1 MGTNGDSNR
10 WSWQA
15 QAAEGVIP
23 LRLAPAFKDYLWGG
37 QRLRRE
43 FGKKTDMNP
52 LAESWELSCHEAGL
66 CVIENGPFAG
76 RALRDY
82 LREYPQHLS
91 AGADAGAEFPLLIKL
106 IDAEQMLSV
115 QVHPD
120 DAYARRVENA
130 SGKTE
135 MWYVVDAK
143 PGAGIYYG
151 FREAVTR
158 NEMAE
163 AIRSKTLTSMLNWV
177 QAQKGDVFFIPSGT
191 IHAIGAGLLV
201 AEVQQNSNI
210 TYRMWDYGRIGA
222 DGKPR
227 ELHIEKGLDVT
238 VREHRGPTLPYE
250 PDREVPGGRVR
261 HLVRCERFCVDVIH
275 LCGLIEDYAAAASF
289 VSLLCLEG
297 EGALLWGESAMP
309 LKKGQSV
316 FVPAGLGGFKLA
328 GMMEILRT
336 TL

>member
-1 MGTNGDSNR
+1 MSESMR
-10 WSWQA
+10 WAWQQGCA
-15 QAAEGVIP
+15 KDREP

-43 FGKKTDMNP
+43 YGKQTDMNP

-66 CVIENGPFAG
+66 SVIENGPHAG
-76 RALRDY
+76 KTLRDY
-82 LREYPQHLS
+82 LREHPTHMSKDAS
-91 AGADAGAEFPLLIKL
+91 ADTEFPLLIKL

-120 DAYARRVENA
+120 DEYARRVENS

-135 MWYVVDAK
+135 MWYVVSAK

-151 FREAVTR
+151 FKEALTR

-163 AIRSKTLTSMLNWV
+163 AIRSKTLTGMLNWV
-177 QAQKGDVFFIPSGT
+177 EAQKGDVFFIPSGT
-191 IHAIGAGLLV
+191 IHAIGAGLLI

-227 ELHIEKGLDVT
+227 ELHIKKGLDVT

-250 PDREVPGGRVR
+250 PDRDVPGGTIR
-261 HLVRCERFCVDVIH
+261 HLVKCERFCVDAIH
-275 LCGLIEDYAAAASF
+275 LCGLIEDYAAEAGF

-297 EGALLWGESAMP
+297 EGALLYGEQAMP
-309 LKKGQSV
+309 LRKGQSI
-316 FVPAGLGGFKLA
+316 FIPAGMGAFKLA
-328 GMMEILRT
+328 GMMEVLRT

>member
-1 MGTNGDSNR
+1 MR
-10 WSWQA
+10 WAWEKNA
-15 QAAEGVIP
+15 CADREP

-43 FGKKTDMNP
+43 FGKETDMNP

-66 CVIENGPFAG
+66 SVIGSGEYAG
-76 RALRDY
+76 TTLRDY
-82 LREYPQHLS
+82 LAEHPDHSSETAQP
-91 AGADAGAEFPLLIKL
+91 DTEFPLLIKL

-120 DAYARRVENA
+120 DDYARRVENA

-151 FREAVTR
+151 FRETVTR
-158 NEMAE
+158 SQMAE
-163 AIRSKTLTSMLNWV
+163 AIRSKTLTTMLNWV
-177 QAQKGDVFFIPSGT
+177 EAQKGDVFFIPAGT

-201 AEVQQNSNI
+201 AEVQQNSNV
-210 TYRMWDYGRIGA
+210 TYRMWDYGRVGA
-222 DGKPR
+222 DGKTR

-250 PDREVPGGRVR
+250 PDREVPGGTVR
-261 HLVRCERFCVDVIH
+261 HLVRCERFCVDAIH
-275 LCGLIEDYAAAASF
+275 LCGLIEDFAQKRSF

-297 EGALLWGESAMP
+297 EGALLYGEKAMPVKKGESI
-309 LKKGQSV
+309 
-316 FVPAGLGGFKLA
+316 FIPAGMGKYKLA
-328 GMMEILRT
+328 GMMQVLKT

>member
-1 MGTNGDSNR
+1 MMSNSMR
-10 WSWQA
+10 WAWEENA
-15 QAAEGVIP
+15 CADREP

-43 FGKKTDMNP
+43 FGKETDMNP

-66 CVIENGPFAG
+66 SVIRNGEYAG
-76 RALRDY
+76 MTLRDY
-82 LREYPQHLS
+82 LAKHPDHFSQT
-91 AGADAGAEFPLLIKL
+91 AQPDTEFPLLIKL
-106 IDAEQMLSV
+106 IDAQQMLSV

-120 DAYARRVENA
+120 DEYARRVENA

-151 FREAVTR
+151 FKEAVTR
-158 NEMAE
+158 SQMAE
-163 AIRSKTLTSMLNWV
+163 AIRSKTLTTMLNWV
-177 QAQKGDVFFIPSGT
+177 EAQKGDVFFIPAGT

-201 AEVQQNSNI
+201 AEVQQNSNV
-210 TYRMWDYGRIGA
+210 TYRMWDYGRVGA
-222 DGKPR
+222 DGKTR

-238 VREHRGPTLPYE
+238 VREYRGPTLPYE
-250 PDREVPGGRVR
+250 PDREVPGGTVR
-261 HLVRCERFCVDVIH
+261 HLVRCERFCVDAIH
-275 LCGLIEDYAAAASF
+275 LCGLIEDFAQKRSF

-297 EGALLWGESAMP
+297 EGALLYGEKAMAVKKGESI
-309 LKKGQSV
+309 
-316 FVPAGLGGFKLA
+316 FIPAGMGKYKLA
-328 GMMEILRT
+328 GMMQVLKT

>member
-1 MGTNGDSNR
+1 MGDSMR
-10 WSWQA
+10 WAWQ
-15 QAAEGVIP
+15 QSGSKDREP

-43 FGKKTDMNP
+43 FGKETDMNP

-66 CVIENGPFAG
+66 SVIENGAHAG
-76 RALRDY
+76 MPLRDY
-82 LREYPQHLS
+82 LKAYPDHLS
-91 AGADAGAEFPLLIKL
+91 DQAQADTEFPLLIKL

-120 DAYARRVENA
+120 DEYARRVENEN
-130 SGKTE
+130 GKTE

-151 FREAVTR
+151 FKEAVTR
-158 NEMAE
+158 NQMAE
-163 AIRSKTLTSMLNWV
+163 AIRSKTLTGMLNWV
-177 QAQKGDVFFIPSGT
+177 EAHKGDVFFIPAGT

-201 AEVQQNSNI
+201 AEVQQNSNV
-210 TYRMWDYGRIGA
+210 TYRLWDYGRIGA
-222 DGKPR
+222 DGKTR
-227 ELHIEKGLDVT
+227 ELHIDKGLEVT

-250 PDREVPGGRVR
+250 PDREVPGGTVR
-261 HLVRCERFCVDVIH
+261 HLVKCERFCVDAIH
-275 LCGLIEDYAAAASF
+275 LCGLIEGYVSERSF

-297 EGALLWGESAMP
+297 EGALLWGDRAMA

-316 FVPAGLGGFKLA
+316 FIPAGMGAFKLA
-328 GMMEILRT
+328 GMMEVLKT

>member
-1 MGTNGDSNR
+1 MAYQHWAWERSG
-10 WSWQA
+10 
-15 QAAEGVIP
+15 AADREP

-37 QRLRRE
+37 QRLRKE
-43 FGKKTDMNP
+43 FGKQTDMNP

-66 CVIENGPFAG
+66 CVIENGPHAG
-76 RALRDY
+76 QTLRDY
-82 LREYPQHLS
+82 LRENPEHLC
-91 AGADAGAEFPLLIKL
+91 AGAAADMEFPLLIKL

-115 QVHPD
+115 QVHPND
-120 DAYARRVENA
+120 EYARRVENA

-151 FREAVTR
+151 FKEAVTR

-177 QAQKGDVFFIPSGT
+177 EAKQGDVFFIPSGT
-191 IHAIGAGLLV
+191 IHAIGAGLLI

-210 TYRMWDYGRIGA
+210 TYRMWDYGRVGA
-222 DGKPR
+222 DGRPR

-238 VREHRGPTLPYE
+238 VREYRGPTLPYE
-250 PDREVPGGRVR
+250 PDREVPGGTVR
-261 HLVRCERFCVDVIH
+261 HLVKCERFCVDASH
-275 LCGLIEDYAAAASF
+275 LCGLIEETVREESF
-289 VSLLCLEG
+289 MSLLCLEG
-297 EGALLWGESAMP
+297 EGALLWGENAMP
-309 LKKGQSV
+309 VKKGQSL
-316 FVPAGLGGFKLA
+316 FLPAGLGPVKLA
-328 GMMEILRT
+328 GMMQVLKT

>member
-1 MGTNGDSNR
+1 MMSNSMR
-10 WSWQA
+10 WAWEENA
-15 QAAEGVIP
+15 CADREP

-43 FGKKTDMNP
+43 FGKETDMNP

-66 CVIENGPFAG
+66 SVIRNGEYAG
-76 RALRDY
+76 MTLRDY
-82 LREYPQHLS
+82 LAKHPDHFSQT
-91 AGADAGAEFPLLIKL
+91 AQADTEFPLLIKL
-106 IDAEQMLSV
+106 IDAQQMLSV

-120 DAYARRVENA
+120 DEYARRVENA

-151 FREAVTR
+151 FKEAVTR
-158 NEMAE
+158 SQMAE
-163 AIRSKTLTSMLNWV
+163 AIRSKTLTTMLNWV
-177 QAQKGDVFFIPSGT
+177 EAQKGDVFFIPAGT

-201 AEVQQNSNI
+201 AEVQQNSNV
-210 TYRMWDYGRIGA
+210 TYRMWDYGRVGA
-222 DGKPR
+222 DGKTR

-238 VREHRGPTLPYE
+238 VREYRGPTLPYE
-250 PDREVPGGRVR
+250 PDREVPGGTVR
-261 HLVRCERFCVDVIH
+261 HLVRCERFCVDAIH
-275 LCGLIEDYAAAASF
+275 LCGLIEDFAQKRSF

-297 EGALLWGESAMP
+297 EGALLYGEKAMAVKKGESI
-309 LKKGQSV
+309 
-316 FVPAGLGGFKLA
+316 FIPAGMGKYKLA
-328 GMMEILRT
+328 GMMQVLKT